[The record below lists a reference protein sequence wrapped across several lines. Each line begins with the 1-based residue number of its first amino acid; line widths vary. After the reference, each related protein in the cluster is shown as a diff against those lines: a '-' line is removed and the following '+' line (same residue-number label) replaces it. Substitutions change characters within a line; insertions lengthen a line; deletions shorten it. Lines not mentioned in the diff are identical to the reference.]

1 MNADRTVLTDA
12 IRARI
17 ERMLPG
23 KATDPGA
30 TAAENRR
37 FPGAVLWRI
46 RTMFNPDLAGQD
58 HAARRNGKGE
68 IARQSGVGQINPLPK
83 VGSPRDTDMRL
94 LQPAPVEVADR
105 SKQV

>member
-12 IRARI
+12 IWARI

-37 FPGAVLWRI
+37 FPGAVLRRI

-58 HAARRNGKGE
+58 HAARRNGKGG
-68 IARQSGVGQINPLPK
+68 IARQSGSVKSTLCQRL
-83 VGSPRDTDMRL
+83 GSPRIRICACYS
-94 LQPAPVEVADR
+94 QPL
-105 SKQV
+105 